1 MTIAIDTERLREA
14 LTDMTEVFGYKP
26 PSERAI
32 SVWRETLKDL
42 EAQAVLNAI
51 YDWCK
56 SKQKPATPADI
67 RNLAGAWVSRRL
79 EAQEGAQ
86 QGTAED
92 FRDTASRCA
101 DPAVVKALTAWRR
114 DLAEALAGVNRDT
127 YWQDALIAAYP
138 SGKLLAVQIDAVQ
151 QVCHGSP
158 TAERIRRAQEKVR
171 AQIAREKAILRPF
184 AEYLREA
191 RA

>member
-1 MTIAIDTERLREA
+1 MTIAIDTNRLREA

-32 SVWRETLKDL
+32 SVWREALKDL

-79 EAQEGAQ
+79 EAQEEAQ
-86 QGTAED
+86 QGTTED
-92 FRDTASRCA
+92 FRETTCRCA
-101 DPAVVKALTAWRR
+101 DPAVVKALAAWRR
-114 DLAEALAGVNRDT
+114 DLAEALAGVSRDT

-138 SGKLLAVQIDAVQ
+138 SGRLLAVQIDAVQ
-151 QVCHGSP
+151 QVCHGVPSP
-158 TAERIRRAQEKVR
+158 RRIAEARRRITAQRECER
-171 AQIAREKAILRPF
+171 QIMRPF
-184 AEYLREA
+184 AEYLQEERS
-191 RA
+191 